1 MTASE
6 LESRLGV
13 SIDEHLAREVEIP
26 VIAGR
31 PQRQGDVL
39 FVPAVTSAATTP
51 LTRAGYPVVR
61 GEVGGNTH
69 RLHADQG
76 ESFYSPFAGDG
87 QRLGVLT
94 VGEGST
100 AVLSHLEHG
109 FMAFGPG
116 TYMVIRQRE
125 QADEIRLVQD

>member
-76 ESFYSPFAGDG
+76 ESFYSPACKRGG
-87 QRLGVLT
+87 TPLT
-94 VGEGST
+94 IQAQYRS
-100 AVLSHLEHG
+100 L
-109 FMAFGPG
+109 
-116 TYMVIRQRE
+116 RQE
-125 QADEIRLVQD
+125 FVTDK